1 MPDGPARKLADF
13 EGQYE
18 LVRQITH
25 ATAAPAS
32 FAGTAEWSR
41 DGDGLQYVESG
52 LLTIEG
58 HAPMASERRY
68 FWAPDLRVYFDDGR
82 FFHQV
87 PATGGETTHWCDPDH
102 YDATYDFGEWPRF
115 RVVWRVKGPAK
126 DYTMRSEYRP
136 KG

>member
-1 MPDGPARKLADF
+1 MPDRPARKLADF

-32 FAGTAEWSR
+32 FAGTAEWSC

-82 FFHQV
+82 FFS
-87 PATGGETTHWCDPDH
+87 PGARDG
-102 YDATYDFGEWPRF
+102 R
-115 RVVWRVKGPAK
+115 
-126 DYTMRSEYRP
+126 
-136 KG
+136 